1 MKTSSKHP
9 IYQSNPNAFTLVE
22 LVVTISILSILASIS
37 IASYFNIIN
46 NQAMR
51 SGSIATAEWLDNI
64 RKRALQT
71 NKPCEVSISA
81 NGKIMSPGSNNQ
93 CGDFAVLSLED
104 VSTYG
109 PKPSFCY
116 APTEPLTST
125 ITCGPSTATS
135 EQSITFSPRGT
146 TLQSGIFAFKTDS
159 LSARYCT
166 IVYPLALI
174 RNGRLDAGICNTNT

>member
-1 MKTSSKHP
+1 
-9 IYQSNPNAFTLVE
+9 
-22 LVVTISILSILASIS
+22 
-37 IASYFNIIN
+37 
-46 NQAMR
+46 MR
-51 SGSIATAEWLDNI
+51 SGSIATTEWLDNI

-71 NKPCEVSISA
+71 NKACEVSISA
-81 NGKIMSPGSNNQ
+81 NGKNMSPGSDNQ
-93 CGDFAVLSLED
+93 CGNFPVYSLED

-116 APTEPLTST
+116 APTDPLTST
-125 ITCGPSTATS
+125 ITCSPSTATS
-135 EQSITFSPRGT
+135 AQLITFSPRGT

-166 IVYPLALI
+166 IIYPLALI